1 MKTEKILRNIKTFMS
16 IIRVRNCLM
25 TFIGVIVGASFI
37 GYQDFLSLK
46 VMLAAIAAFIL
57 TGAGNVINDY
67 YDYEID
73 KINRPDRALPSKRI
87 TKSDAWMLALTMFA
101 IGLGLSKYVNDYCL
115 WIAILNT
122 AVLVAYG
129 KYSKKMFLLSN
140 LIVSYL
146 VGSIFVYGAFS
157 NTGNVPL
164 DMDKFLLIAVISICA
179 FFATLAREI
188 VKDIEDMEGDRK
200 KASTSLPIRLGEGRA
215 HDIASTMLTIAVL
228 ASLTPFLLQ
237 PKNFNMLLYG
247 VPVIIADGTFLTS
260 LSKHPRQAQKMM
272 ITGMALAIIAFFAGE
287 LGTNFI

>member
-1 MKTEKILRNIKTFMS
+1 VKTEKIIRNIQTFLS
-16 IIRVRNCLM
+16 IIRFRNRLM

-37 GYQDFLSLK
+37 DYGNLLTFPVLI
-46 VMLAAIAAFIL
+46 AAVSAFIL

-87 TKSDAWMLALTMFA
+87 NKSDAWMLALTMFA
-101 IGLGLSKYVNDYCL
+101 IGLGISKLVNSYCL
-115 WIAILNT
+115 GIAALN
-122 AVLVAYG
+122 AIVLVAYG

-157 NTGNVPL
+157 NTGNAPL
-164 DMDKFLLIAVISICA
+164 NMDKFLLIAVISICA

-200 KASTSLPIRLGEGRA
+200 KASTSLPIRLGESRA
-215 HDIASTMLTIAVL
+215 HDIASMMLLTAVIISL
-228 ASLTPFLLQ
+228 APFLLQ
-237 PKNFNMLLYG
+237 PKHFSMILYG
-247 VPVIIADGTFLTS
+247 VPMIIADATFLTS
-260 LSKHPRQAQKMM
+260 LSRHPSRAQKMM
-272 ITGMALAIIAFFAGE
+272 ITGMAIAIIAFFAGE